1 MEMILRRDLF
11 IRMVAGFL
19 AGNFVVGLFL
29 GGAQPMAVGLF
40 PPPWDKLVHLMAF
53 GGFAVLVD
61 LALWPPAWLLV
72 ALPLAV
78 SAADEFHQAFL
89 PGRQASVEDWLAG
102 ATGVAIVFLL
112 LRHTRLQE
120 FIDWLR
126 G

>member
-29 GGAQPMAVGLF
+29 GGAQPEAVGLF
-40 PPPWDKLVHLMAF
+40 PPPWDKLAHAMAF
-53 GGFAVLVD
+53 GGFAVLLD

-72 ALPLAV
+72 ALPLLV
-78 SAADEFHQAFL
+78 SALDEVHQAFL
-89 PGRQASVEDWLAG
+89 PGREASVEDWLAG
-102 ATGVAIVFLL
+102 TTGVAIVFML
-112 LRHTRLQE
+112 LRHTRLRAMV
-120 FIDWLR
+120 DWLR